1 MLYAV
6 MSDIHA
12 NPWALETA
20 LSDAR
25 DQGAEKF
32 VCLGDV
38 VGYGPDAVGAV
49 KLAREVFDVV
59 LMGNHD
65 AATAGVISSWN
76 FRPEARAGVLRHGRE
91 LSGEDLKWLKGLPY
105 VHRTRTF
112 AAAHGSL
119 AYPEEFP
126 YVVDVATAVEA
137 FGAMGALQLL
147 FVGHTHAAMW
157 IAMEN
162 GKGGVANRTLSLSLR
177 TDCRYIV
184 NVGSV
189 GYPRNEQRIVYV
201 LYDSRRKTVTW
212 RRLPFD
218 YARYLAEMDAKKIFV
233 APWIR
238 GDAKKA

>member
-20 LSDAR
+20 LADAR
-25 DQGAEKF
+25 ELKAEKF
-32 VCLGDV
+32 ICLGDV

-49 KLAREVFDVV
+49 KLAREAFDVV

-65 AATAGVISSWN
+65 AATAGRISSWN
-76 FRPEARAGVLRHGRE
+76 FRPEARAGVLRHGSE
-91 LSGEDLKWLKGLPY
+91 LSGEDLAWLKTLPY
-105 VHRTRTF
+105 VHRARTF

-119 AYPEEFP
+119 ARAEDFP
-126 YVVDVATAVEA
+126 YVTDVSSAVENLEV
-137 FGAMGALQLL
+137 MGTLPML
-147 FVGHTHAAMW
+147 FIGHTHASMW
-157 IAMEN
+157 IAM
-162 GKGGVANRTLSLSLR
+162 GGGAGIRVDQTDTLALESGVH
-177 TDCRYIV
+177 YIV

-189 GYPRNEQRIVYV
+189 GYPRNEPQIVYA
-201 LYDSRRKTVTW
+201 LYDSRRKTIGW

-218 YARYLAEMDAKKIFV
+218 YPRYLAAMDAKKIYV

-238 GDAKKA
+238 RDAR